1 MLSVTERDA
10 EGSLR
15 GSPGEEGPDASA
27 DPKAGEHGP
36 VPQARPV
43 GFQRPQ
49 LRSESWLLQARLTGG
64 LPSTSLPSQS
74 LTECHLLGASPAQG
88 AGGAWDSTV
97 GAGRWDLCPPLVTMP
112 RAEVGRP

>member
-49 LRSESWLLQARLTGG
+49 LRSEPWLLQARLTG

-74 LTECHLLGASPAQG
+74 LTGHHLLRVLEVPGTALWVL
-88 AGGAWDSTV
+88 AGGTCAHHLS
-97 GAGRWDLCPPLVTMP
+97 RCPGL
-112 RAEVGRP
+112 R

>member
-36 VPQARPV
+36 VPQAHPA
-43 GFQRPQ
+43 GFRRPQ
-49 LRSESWLLQARLTGG
+49 LRSESWLLQARLAGG

-74 LTECHLLGASPAQG
+74 LTGCHLLGVLEVPGTALWVL
-88 AGGAWDSTV
+88 AGGTCAHHLS
-97 GAGRWDLCPPLVTMP
+97 RCPGL
-112 RAEVGRP
+112 R